1 MNPLVESENLRRQ
14 FSTPEVSLMG
24 GEVLETS
31 SYVSSEF
38 IMFIR
43 VFDLGRELCLQ
54 GFLSSKYSLVTGQ
67 PTSYE
72 SRNDLLP
79 PSLCFQAC
87 FRNSIFLLRVAR

>member
-1 MNPLVESENLRRQ
+1 MNPRVESKNLRRQ
-14 FSTPEVSLMG
+14 FSTPKVSLMG

-31 SYVSSEF
+31 SYVTSEF

-43 VFDLGRELCLQ
+43 VFNLGRELYLQ

-72 SRNDLLP
+72 SR
-79 PSLCFQAC
+79 
-87 FRNSIFLLRVAR
+87 VTE